1 MFTRVKEIRRNDYLQ
16 IVENYR
22 DGDRVRQRLVLY
34 VGRYDSIDDALHRM
48 AGDLRNWRSRRTR
61 ITRIAGHEE
70 FSRKEVEDLNYRIE
84 TTDGRLQALRA
95 LAKEHPG
102 LLERDRKRAARRPGQ
117 VAARNR
123 ARRAQR
129 ERERRA
135 SAERSDQQR
144 ELHEKVGEP
153 EVEEPTSES

>member
-95 LAKEHPG
+95 LAKEHPE
-102 LLERDRKRAARRPGQ
+102 LLERDRERAARRPGQ

-135 SAERSDQQR
+135 SAERSDQLR
-144 ELHEKVGEP
+144 ELREKVGEP
-153 EVEEPTSES
+153 DRQ

>member
-34 VGRYDSIDDALHRM
+34 VGRYKSIDDALHWM
-48 AGDLRNWRSRRTR
+48 PAELRNWRARRTR

-70 FSRKEVEDLNYRIE
+70 FSRKELEDLNYLIE
-84 TTDGRLQALRA
+84 GTDRRLQALRA
-95 LAKEHPG
+95 LAKEHPE
-102 LLERDRKRAARRPGQ
+102 LLERDRKRGARRPGQ

-123 ARRAQR
+123 ARRAQG

-135 SAERSDQQR
+135 SAERSDQHRQR
-144 ELHEKVGEP
+144 EG
-153 EVEEPTSES
+153 